1 MTERPHVCLCI
12 CTCDAVSPHGM
23 CTKQVLTC
31 IDVCESVQ
39 GCVVIRACNAC
50 ASRRA
55 QRLECVRG
63 CVYIWSTDTYTVC
76 AVCKH
81 GCVHA
86 KVWLCVPVHPGGYA
100 CGLRVQLRPCGF
112 VCTRRECERGWNPCA
127 GTAESGARTCVRV
140 FPEGPEASPGP
151 GPRSQA
157 ERTHMLLIKSL
168 EPLRGGSSPGLG
180 QALVTPGA
188 PCPAAGGL
196 PKSEIKLTPESA
208 WGPPGRGDQKGKGP
222 GGEKGRGRP
231 ERFPLP
237 STLPTHP
244 I

>member
-1 MTERPHVCLCI
+1 M
-12 CTCDAVSPHGM
+12 
-23 CTKQVLTC
+23 
-31 IDVCESVQ
+31 
-39 GCVVIRACNAC
+39 VIRAGNAC

-55 QRLECVRG
+55 RRLECVRG
-63 CVYIWSTDTYTVC
+63 CVHIWSTDTYTVC

-86 KVWLCVPVHPGGYA
+86 KVCTQVWLCVPVHPGGYA

-112 VCTRRECERGWNPCA
+112 ACTRRKCERGWNPCA
-127 GTAESGARTCVRV
+127 GTTESGARTHACECFQR
-140 FPEGPEASPGP
+140 GPRRAPAP
-151 GPRSQA
+151 APRSQA

-168 EPLRGGSSPGLG
+168 EPLRRGSSPGLG
-180 QALVTPGA
+180 QAFVTPGA

-208 WGPPGRGDQKGKGP
+208 WGPPGRGDQKRKGP

-231 ERFPLP
+231 GRFPLP
-237 STLPTHP
+237 STLPTRP